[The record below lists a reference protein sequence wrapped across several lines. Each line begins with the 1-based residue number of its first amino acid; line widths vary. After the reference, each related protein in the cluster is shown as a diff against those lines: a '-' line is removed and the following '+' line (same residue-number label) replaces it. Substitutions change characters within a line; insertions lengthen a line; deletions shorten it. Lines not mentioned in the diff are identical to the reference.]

1 MTKKSRS
8 LFSIYCQPAA
18 FSTISFKTFSSFLL
32 STVARSMS
40 KRLFDPAKL
49 VTRTNEDNLTN
60 SPATQVRHGVT
71 LGHDKNLGHS
81 EFRIKG
87 VH

>member
-1 MTKKSRS
+1 MRWRS
-8 LFSIYCQPAA
+8 LLC
-18 FSTISFKTFSSFLL
+18 
-32 STVARSMS
+32 

-49 VTRTNEDNLTN
+49 VTRANEDNLTN

-87 VH
+87 VHLPFRTLKYGCNYSCLIHESTLTTAS